1 MIYFMRKYKEN
12 SVKNSGY
19 LFFIIFFAIFAYQL
33 FYEKNLNYI
42 LIFISFFFLVSAIF
56 YFQILIIFYEVWIKF
71 GLFLG
76 KFISPI
82 VMAIIFFLII
92 TPIGIIIKVFK
103 KDVLNLKFNKN
114 LLSYWITKEENKTNM
129 DKQF

>member
-12 SVKNSGY
+12 SVKNFGY

>member
-1 MIYFMRKYKEN
+1 MKKNNEK
-12 SVKNSGY
+12 SVRNLGY
-19 LFFIIFFAIFAYQL
+19 IFFIIFLTIGAYPL
-33 FYEKNLNYI
+33 FIGKNLNYI
-42 LIFISFFFLVSAIF
+42 PILISSVFLISTIFNFKILDIF
-56 YFQILIIFYEVWIKF
+56 YNLWIKF

-92 TPIGIIIKVFK
+92 TPIGILLRIFK
-103 KDVLNLKFNKN
+103 KDVLNLRLNKN
-114 LLSYWITKEENKTNM
+114 IKSYWIISKQNKNSM